1 MLPVMDRRAYRWIAL
16 FLLAWLPVQ
25 AVAVPLLAGCCPDRD
40 RTEQA
45 AMHDCHQQA
54 EATDEMPAAGHDD
67 GDHALNPGHLC
78 CPHFS
83 AVATIRFGM
92 AAESVPFEAPAPVFR
107 AYTFFPEQ
115 PQRPPRT

>member
-1 MLPVMDRRAYRWIAL
+1 MLAAMTRRVYRWIAL
-16 FLLAWLPVQ
+16 FLLGWLPVQ

-40 RTEQA
+40 RTGQA
-45 AMHDCHQQA
+45 AVHDCHQQA
-54 EATDEMPAAGHDD
+54 EAPDEAPPAQQGD
-67 GDHALNPGHLC
+67 GDHAMNPGHLC

-92 AAESVPFEAPAPVFR
+92 VAEPVPFEAPAPVFH

-115 PQRPPRT
+115 PQRPPRA